1 MYYYDTGA
9 AFTLLTVVAW
19 TAFSL
24 RVFPLAAITLAGA
37 IIVAAF
43 HLRLHRRLEA
53 RIREWATAPMLRA
66 RLREQFLFTRFTV
79 VFVILV
85 YAGLFGSVASVRLFH
100 DTLDH
105 AWLVSFLAIVYTF
118 LTILG
123 TLFAFLIYRRLRQL
137 EMLEGT
143 QLVAQPVYGEHLR
156 QTRVIA
162 AGLTLAYHL
171 LCVAFGALAV
181 MNLPAGALAS
191 AIAASAVLAVKWRV
205 ERRLTERIDAWSS
218 LQEQQSALSPYSLL
232 LALIIFGIIGG
243 IVESLIGRGESA
255 SPSEAAAPT
264 VAIWVIAGFGT
275 WWLGMLF
282 YMGMQTIVIWRRVRA
297 LRGGATSDE

>member
-1 MYYYDTGA
+1 MIA
-9 AFTLLTVVAW
+9 HV
-19 TAFSL
+19 
-24 RVFPLAAITLAGA
+24 
-37 IIVAAF
+37 
-43 HLRLHRRLEA
+43 HRRRWAELRSCNRAIRYGIDQHAHPDGVARGEAGSACEA
-53 RIREWATAPMLRA
+53 RRTNDCAMSR
-66 RLREQFLFTRFTV
+66 
-79 VFVILV
+79 
-85 YAGLFGSVASVRLFH
+85 
-100 DTLDH
+100 
-105 AWLVSFLAIVYTF
+105 
-118 LTILG
+118 
-123 TLFAFLIYRRLRQL
+123 
-137 EMLEGT
+137 
-143 QLVAQPVYGEHLR
+143 
-156 QTRVIA
+156 A
-162 AGLTLAYHL
+162 AGEARSM

-181 MNLPAGALAS
+181 INLPAGALAS

-218 LQEQQSALSPYSLL
+218 LQEQQSALSLYSLL

-282 YMGMQTIVIWRRVRA
+282 SMGMQTIVIWRRVRA